1 MMQLEDRFEKT
12 SSQLNEILKFTQE
25 VHKEIL
31 PIIGKKDGEI
41 LNAGKSRIPNKF
53 DKIVMSPEDSLN
65 YYSRDFSSSEEII
78 KNSKPATEVRKRG
91 GRKPIS
97 TKVFIHSRK

>member
-1 MMQLEDRFEKT
+1 MLTEIIT
-12 SSQLNEILKFTQE
+12 SFTLKSFFWAEEFSIT
-25 VHKEIL
+25 L

-53 DKIVMSPEDSLN
+53 DKNVMSPEDSLN
-65 YYSRDFSSSEEII
+65 YNSRDFSSSEEII